1 MNRREILKKS
11 TLAAIGF
18 GLAPGILL
26 SLQSCSR
33 ERPTSNLPI
42 FLSLEQFDTVWEMAE
57 LVIPKTNSPG
67 ADDAGV
73 TPFIDLL
80 YGEYFEDQDKTR
92 FETGLTLFIADCKDI
107 YGKSFLDI
115 DKAARIDYLQD
126 LDKEDSYESFFF
138 FIKTIILWAYFTSE
152 PGMKS
157 MNYLP
162 VPGKYNG
169 CITIDDQEKTLVGNR

>member
-11 TLAAIGF
+11 TLAAIGI
-18 GLAPGILL
+18 GLAPGLLL

-33 ERPTSNLPI
+33 ERPTSNLPKFMSI
-42 FLSLEQFDTVWEMAE
+42 EQFDTVWELAE
-57 LVIPKTNSPG
+57 LIMPKTDSPG

-73 TPFIDLL
+73 APFIDLL
-80 YGEYFEDQDKTR
+80 FGEYFEDQDKAK
-92 FETGLTLFIADCKDI
+92 FETGLSLFMANCKDV

-115 DKAARIDYLQD
+115 NKTARINYLQD
-126 LDKEDSYESFFF
+126 LDNEDTDESFFY
-138 FIKTIILWAYFTSE
+138 FIKMIILWAYFTSE

-162 VPGKYNG
+162 VPGRYNG
-169 CITIDDQEKTLVGNR
+169 CITINDQEKTLIGNS